1 MNIKRNKITIVGA
14 GNVGAS
20 AANWIVSKDL
30 GDVVLIDIVEGIPQG
45 KALDLSEATPILNVD
60 SKISGTNS
68 YKDTKDSDI
77 VVITAG
83 SPRKPGMSR
92 EDLVEVNSK
101 IVGSVVK
108 EVVKYS
114 PNSILIII
122 SNPLD
127 AMVYAAYKISG
138 FPKERVIGMAGT
150 LDSTRFRFFIAS
162 ELGVSVN
169 DVNAIVLGGHGDTM
183 IPMERLAN
191 LNGTP
196 VTELIPREKL
206 DKIIERTRNGGGE
219 FLPLLNT
226 SAWVAPGMAICEMVE
241 SIVKDKKKILP
252 CAAYLNG
259 EYGVND
265 LFIGVPVVLGK
276 NGVEKIVELKLNS
289 EEKKQF
295 DKTVERVRSV
305 ASVVEFSKLK

>member
-1 MNIKRNKITIVGA
+1 MKRNKITIVGA

-30 GDVVLIDIVEGIPQG
+30 GDVVLVDIAEGVPQG
-45 KALDLSEATPILNVD
+45 KALDLSQATPLFKVD
-60 SKISGTNS
+60 SEIVGTNS
-68 YKDTKDSDI
+68 YEETKDSDI

-101 IVGSVVK
+101 IVASVVK
-108 EVVKYS
+108 GVVKHS

-127 AMVYAAYKISG
+127 AMVYVAYKISG
-138 FPKERVIGMAGT
+138 FPKERVVGMAGT

-169 DVNAIVLGGHGDTM
+169 DINAMVLGGHGDTM

-196 VTELIPREKL
+196 VTELIPKKKL
-206 DKIIERTRNGGGE
+206 DKIIERTRNAGGE

-241 SIVKDKKKILP
+241 TIVKDKKKILP
-252 CAAYLNG
+252 CAAYLDG
-259 EYGVND
+259 EYGVKD

-276 NGVEKIVELKLNS
+276 KGVEKIVGIKLND

-295 DKTVERVRSV
+295 DKTVEHVKSIV
-305 ASVVEFSKLK
+305 NVVDFSKLK

>member
-1 MNIKRNKITIVGA
+1 MKRNKITIVGA

-30 GDVVLIDIVEGIPQG
+30 GDVVLVDIVEGIPQG
-45 KALDLSEATPILNVD
+45 KALDLSEATPLMSVD
-60 SKISGTNS
+60 SRIIGTNN
-68 YKDTKDSDI
+68 YEDTRESDI
-77 VVITAG
+77 VIITAG

-92 EDLVEVNSK
+92 DDLVEVNSK
-101 IVGSVVK
+101 IVASVVK
-108 EVVKYS
+108 KAVEYS
-114 PNSILIII
+114 PNSILIVV

-127 AMVYAAYKISG
+127 AMVYTAYKISG
-138 FPKERVIGMAGT
+138 FPKNRVVGMAGI

-162 ELGVSVN
+162 ELGVSVS
-169 DVNAIVLGGHGDTM
+169 DVNAIVLGGHGNTM

-191 LNGTP
+191 VNGIP
-196 VTELIPREKL
+196 LTELLSREKL
-206 DKIIERTRNGGGE
+206 DEIIERTREGGGE

-252 CAAYLNG
+252 CAAYLDG
-259 EYGVND
+259 KYGVKD

-276 NGVEKIVELKLNS
+276 KGVEKIIEINLNS
-289 EEKKQF
+289 EERKQF
-295 DKTVERVRSV
+295 DKTVEHVK
-305 ASVVEFSKLK
+305 SVVDIIDFSKLK

>member
-1 MNIKRNKITIVGA
+1 MKRKKITIVGA

-20 AANWIVSKDL
+20 AANWIVSKGL
-30 GDVVLIDIVEGIPQG
+30 GDVVLVDIVENVTRG
-45 KALDLSEATPILNVD
+45 KALDLSEATPLLNVD
-60 SKISGTNS
+60 SKIIGGKS
-68 YKDTKDSDI
+68 YGDTKDSDI
-77 VVITAG
+77 IVVTAG
-83 SPRKPGMSR
+83 VPRKPGMSR
-92 EDLVEVNSK
+92 DDLVEINSK

-114 PNSILIII
+114 PNAILIVV

-127 AMVYAAYKISG
+127 AMVYTAYKISG
-138 FPKERVIGMAGT
+138 FPKERVMGMAGI

-191 LNGTP
+191 VNGIP
-196 VTELIPREKL
+196 VTELLSKEKL

-219 FLPLLNT
+219 LLSLLNT
-226 SAWVAPGMAICEMVE
+226 SAWVAPGIAICEMVE
-241 SIVKDKKKILP
+241 SIVKDKKRVLP
-252 CAAYLNG
+252 CAAYLDG
-259 EYGVND
+259 EYGIKD

-276 NGVEKIVELKLNS
+276 KGVEKIVEIKLNE
-289 EEKKQF
+289 EEKEQF
-295 DKTVERVRSV
+295 DKTVEHVK
-305 ASVVEFSKLK
+305 SVVNVIDFDKLK